1 LDDPWTG
8 KIPWRRAWQPIPV
21 VLPRESHGQRSLEG
35 YSPLG
40 CKKTQQ
46 KQLSTHTHDIK
57 YKSPIWGFIPC
68 IKGFSG
74 GSEVKNPPAN
84 AGDPLEKEMATHSN
98 ILA

>member
-1 LDDPWTG
+1 M
-8 KIPWRRAWQPIPV
+8 
-21 VLPRESHGQRSLEG
+21 
-35 YSPLG
+35 G